1 MAADARGGV
10 LVTGAGA
17 RVGRAIAEALG
28 ADGWAVAVHY
38 NRSEAPARALVDAI
52 TAQGGRAAALQ
63 ADLAA
68 PEDVDALVGRAAEA
82 LGAPLAALV
91 NNASTFEDD
100 TLETMTR
107 ESWDHHF
114 EANCRAPCF
123 LAQAFAAQLAEDANG
138 AVVNI
143 IDQRVRKPTP
153 QFFTYAT
160 SKAALAWATV
170 TMAQALA
177 PRVRVNAVLPGPTL
191 KNPRQDDESWRAQLA
206 ATLLETGSPPQDVVA
221 GVRYL
226 LDAKAVTG
234 QLLAVDGGQ
243 SLVWKTPDVWGVKE

>member
-1 MAADARGGV
+1 MAGAV
-10 LVTGAGA
+10 LVTGGGA

-38 NRSEAPARALVDAI
+38 NRSQEPAEETAEAIRARGRPAVAVKADLANAAEVDGLTSA
-52 TAQGGRAAALQ
+52 AAAALGQ
-63 ADLAA
+63 PLT
-68 PEDVDALVGRAAEA
+68 ALI
-82 LGAPLAALV
+82 
-91 NNASTFEDD
+91 NNASTFEED
-100 TLETMTR
+100 TVETMSR

-123 LAQAFAAQLAEDANG
+123 LAQAFAAQVPADAHG

-143 IDQRVRKPTP
+143 LDQRVRKPTP
-153 QFFTYAT
+153 QFFTYAM

-177 PRVRVNAVLPGPTL
+177 PRIRVNGLGPGPTL
-191 KNPRQDDESWRAQLA
+191 RNRRQDEESWRTQVA
-206 ATLLETGSPPQDVVA
+206 ATALEIGSPPPEIVA

-226 LDAKAVTG
+226 LSARAVTG
-234 QLLAVDGGQ
+234 QVMLVDGGQ
-243 SLVWKTPDVWGVKE
+243 HLAWKTPDVWGISE